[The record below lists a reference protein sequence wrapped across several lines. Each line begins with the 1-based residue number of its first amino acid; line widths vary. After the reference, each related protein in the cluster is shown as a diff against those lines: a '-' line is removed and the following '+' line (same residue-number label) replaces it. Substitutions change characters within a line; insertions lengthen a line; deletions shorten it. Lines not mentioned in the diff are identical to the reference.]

1 MDSSWKKLASKNYS
15 LSNEL
20 KNYISLRNADKW
32 INQYANELSQF
43 AYIFTDPN
51 FQRDKL
57 MFQNFLWHFNPKKRT
72 VIWAAD
78 FHIVNDSLVNKG
90 GIVPKLGA
98 FLTQKF
104 GSEYFKIGLI
114 RNKDSSDMQAK
125 RVIYPLPKNDKN
137 YGKFDMLIK
146 CKRGEAATLLTE
158 E

>member
-1 MDSSWKKLASKNYS
+1 MSIYTDSSWEKMASKNYS

-20 KNYISLRNADKW
+20 KNYISHRNTDKW

-51 FQRDKL
+51 FQGDKL
-57 MFQNFLWHFNPKKRT
+57 MFQNFVWHFNPKKRT

-78 FHIVNDSLVNKG
+78 FHIENDSLVNKG

-104 GSEYFKIGLI
+104 HSEYLKLG
-114 RNKDSSDMQAK
+114 
-125 RVIYPLPKNDKN
+125 
-137 YGKFDMLIK
+137 
-146 CKRGEAATLLTE
+146 
-158 E
+158 